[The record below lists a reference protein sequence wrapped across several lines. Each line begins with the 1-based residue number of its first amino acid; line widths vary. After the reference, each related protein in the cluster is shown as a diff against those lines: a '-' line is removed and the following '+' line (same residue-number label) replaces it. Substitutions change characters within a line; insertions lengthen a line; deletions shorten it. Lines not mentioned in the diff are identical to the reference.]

1 MDLDA
6 KFVLSNKL
14 VDELKC
20 ENESLKMQAKC
31 LVAELI
37 AKKDENICCNHV
49 VVSNFMPIVCSTSKE
64 KSVYIPLRKRNQKVC
79 HHCGVIGHIRPQC
92 PKLREQNHIVR
103 SFPKKPIRPKHIVCH
118 HFGVFGHL
126 RPHCSKF
133 QVPKRIKSQERLE
146 LLGSCALQ
154 AKPVL
159 RENGKL
165 LKKFFDVLTSLSMFI
180 SDSNSSNLR
189 LTSHETLIPNNRF
202 VWMRKSFYG

>member
-1 MDLDA
+1 MNVDLDA

-49 VVSNFMPIVCSTSKE
+49 VVSNFVPIVCSTSKE

-154 AKPVL
+154 AKSVL

-165 LKKFFDVLTSLSMFI
+165 
-180 SDSNSSNLR
+180 
-189 LTSHETLIPNNRF
+189 
-202 VWMRKSFYG
+202 